1 MAAAIV
7 AVDLTAVQD
16 ALRPA
21 RGFINTLAG
30 LANDQSYANQDGY
43 AYNQPGQFQIIGS
56 DGAAIEGTTYYTVQ
70 QQAAKRQSNLMLWAL
85 VGLAVFV
92 ALK

>member
-30 LANDQSYANQDGY
+30 LANDQSYANADGY
-43 AYNQPGQFQIIGS
+43 AYNQPAQYQIIGA
-56 DGAAIEGTTYYTVQ
+56 DGAAIEGTTYYTTQ
-70 QQAAKRQSNLMLWAL
+70 QLAAKKQNSLILWAR